1 MSKTEIRIHEFIAE
15 LEQGRDPRESG
26 HILISCS
33 IEQLAPH
40 FLNSRKK
47 TSGNN
52 VKMVDAH
59 EVTEDW
65 LESNLRPSLFGQV
78 SEYIFD
84 FGKKLDVKK
93 LNLILDY
100 SDSNLVF
107 LTLDKLPRKNI
118 SNLSYLSVKDINF
131 WEASQ
136 LLNWFNRRLVSPLEQ
151 HLLSLIEST
160 LPASFSSYSN
170 LFDQLALFTSE
181 ELSEEV
187 IKELIGQV
195 ETNRFDLADLINQK
209 KLRPFYKNLI
219 EIDSFTEIESI
230 CGFIIRHLLKIYK
243 PDELRSKS
251 RLSKYDQKIIQ
262 ASERWSNLELSGEIG
277 RLREIQILSRSKNKK
292 AFMNIMKAL

>member
-15 LEQGRDPRESG
+15 LEQGKDPKENG
-26 HILISCS
+26 HTLISCS

-47 TSGNN
+47 TSEID
-52 VKMVDAH
+52 VKMIDAY
-59 EVTEDW
+59 EVTEEW
-65 LESNLRPSLFGQV
+65 LERNLRPSLFGEI

-93 LNLILDY
+93 LSLILGY
-100 SDSNLVF
+100 SDSNLAF
-107 LTLDKLPRKNI
+107 LTMDKLPRKNI
-118 SNLSYLSVKDINF
+118 PHLSCLSVKDINF
-131 WEASQ
+131 WEAPQ
-136 LLNWFNRRLVSPLEQ
+136 LVDWFNRRLSSPLGKPI
-151 HLLSLIEST
+151 LSLIENT

-170 LFDQLALFTSE
+170 LFEQLILFTSE

-209 KLRPFYKNLI
+209 KLRSFYKNLI

-230 CGFIIRHLLKIYK
+230 CGFMIRHLLKIYK
-243 PDELRSKS
+243 PGELRSKP

-262 ASERWSNLELSGEIG
+262 ASERWSDMELSGEIG

-292 AFMNIMKAL
+292 AFMTIMKAL